1 MPIEVK
7 RTLVIP
13 MEDGCWSIRME
24 VTGRN
29 EVEVGMYWKDKI
41 YPSHLASIKRSEL
54 KELLK

>member
-1 MPIEVK
+1 MPIEVR

-24 VTGRN
+24 VTSRT
-29 EVEVGMYWKDKI
+29 EVDVGMYWKDKI
-41 YPSHLASIKRSEL
+41 YPSHAVTIPKADL